1 MKVFSTL
8 VVAGCLVCAAPLVQA
23 CPGSQHGA
31 HNGPCAQEMDADK
44 DGAVSQAEFNVF
56 HAARFQKMD
65 ANKDGKLTE
74 DEMEAKMEAKHR
86 GMTEI
91 NQDPFDKRFDEVD
104 INDDGGLSKAEAE
117 IGMPM
122 LFKRF
127 DEIDANKD
135 GKMTKQEVVESMQK
149 MHSKMHGQKSETKP
163 KVVK

>member
-8 VVAGCLVCAAPLVQA
+8 VVAGCLVCAAPLAQA
-23 CPGSQHGA
+23 CPSSQHGA
-31 HNGPCAQEMDADK
+31 HQGPCVAELDTDK
-44 DGAVSQAEFNVF
+44 DGAVSQVEFNAF
-56 HAARFQKMD
+56 HAARFQEMD

-74 DEMEAKMEAKHR
+74 DEMESKMEAKHH

-91 NQDPFDKRFDEVD
+91 HQDPFDKRFDEVD
-104 INDDGGLSKAEAE
+104 INHDGGLSKAEAE

-149 MHSKMHGQKSETKP
+149 MHSKMHGSHGEAKP
-163 KVVK
+163 KPAK